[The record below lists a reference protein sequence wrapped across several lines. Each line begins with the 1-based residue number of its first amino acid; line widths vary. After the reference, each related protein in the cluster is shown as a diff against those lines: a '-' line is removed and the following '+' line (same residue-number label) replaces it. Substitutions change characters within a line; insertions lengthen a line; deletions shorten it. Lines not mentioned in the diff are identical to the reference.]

1 MTISTRHSVLE
12 ATNADHVCEQHQ
24 LQMERQPVHW
34 CVVCLAVRAAMP
46 VCSDYIPPGGCD
58 STRSQT
64 TSVLLVQVISDLLKP
79 DKVNLMIRE
88 DRRRGVF
95 VDGLSEWVVRSP
107 AEVYGLMM
115 RGAQQVGTSSR
126 MTAWK
131 AALCSCCMQV
141 LCWCCSVL
149 VLAMRLEAD

>member
-1 MTISTRHSVLE
+1 MQIMCVNSTSCKWSASLSIGVLC
-12 ATNADHVCEQHQ
+12 A
-24 LQMERQPVHW
+24 LL
-34 CVVCLAVRAAMP
+34 CVLPWP